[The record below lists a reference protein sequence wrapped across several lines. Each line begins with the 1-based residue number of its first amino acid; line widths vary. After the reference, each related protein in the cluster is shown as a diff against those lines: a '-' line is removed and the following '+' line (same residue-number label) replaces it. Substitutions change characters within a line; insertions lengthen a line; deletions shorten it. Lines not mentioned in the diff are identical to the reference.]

1 MAGQGSDSSPP
12 ATVAD
17 NVRLDGLRLQLGP
30 ELRAMYPVVLNL
42 GISGDLLIDG
52 PADPDFVR
60 LAGTMHLDSGEVYPA
75 HANYLCNSLLCHCY
89 TDKQCLPPTLVHLAG
104 TMHLDSC
111 EVRQARAK
119 PLCDVLP
126 YK

>member
-1 MAGQGSDSSPP
+1 MFFWYMQGSDSSPP

-17 NVRLDGLRLQLGP
+17 NVQLAGLRLHLGP

-60 LAGTMHLDSGEVYPA
+60 LAGTIHLDSGEVHPFP
-75 HANYLCNSLLCHCY
+75 CF
-89 TDKQCLPPTLVHLAG
+89 
-104 TMHLDSC
+104 SC
-111 EVRQARAK
+111 A
-119 PLCDVLP
+119 LI
-126 YK
+126 